1 MLDEVIIGGRDDV
14 DDRVADCHDIVCGEV
29 HARLASRRADAR
41 STAAACLDAESR
53 YAFGPMTS
61 EVQAA
66 AREPQLRSA
75 IPLSLFA
82 LSIFYGGMVCIAGVL
97 GNKQVDLGP
106 LAVEAGIFA
115 FLLLVVTSSSV
126 AELHGR
132 SIANRLV
139 LLGFVPL
146 IVSLVL
152 SLIVLALPA
161 SPQMDPARLSAFETV
176 MGGTPRIW
184 IGGILAYGVSTFLN
198 VTIFSRLKAREGASL
213 LWLRAGIASVLSQIV
228 DTLIFITVAFY
239 GVFPIGELML
249 GQMLAKVVLS
259 AVLVPPLVYA
269 FVALGR
275 GLDQR
280 E

>member
-1 MLDEVIIGGRDDV
+1 
-14 DDRVADCHDIVCGEV
+14 
-29 HARLASRRADAR
+29 
-41 STAAACLDAESR
+41 
-53 YAFGPMTS
+53 MTS

-66 AREPQLRSA
+66 AREPQAAA

-82 LSIFYGGMVCIAGVL
+82 FAIFYGGMVCIAGVL
-97 GNKQVDLGP
+97 GNKQVALGP

-132 SIANRLV
+132 STANRLV
-139 LLGFVPL
+139 LIGFVPL
-146 IVSLVL
+146 LASLFLSLV
-152 SLIVLALPA
+152 VLAVPA
-161 SPQMDPARLSAFETV
+161 SPDMDPDRLKAFDTV

-184 IGGILAYGVSTFLN
+184 IGGILAYGTSTFLN
-198 VTIFSRLKAREGASL
+198 VTIFSRLKAREGAGL
-213 LWLRAGIASVLSQIV
+213 LWLRAGVASVLSQIV

-239 GVFPIGELML
+239 GVFPIQELLL

-259 AVLVPPLVYA
+259 AVLVPPFVYA

-275 GLDQR
+275 SLDR
-280 E
+280 RA